1 MASGDGTLLDANP
14 SIGAAHCFQVHIP
27 DVTIGVF
34 ARCSGLEVE
43 YEMLEYA
50 EGGENGFV
58 HKLRGHIRYPNLLLS
73 RGVTNETGLL
83 DWLFAA
89 REFGQRP
96 TVTLSL
102 LNELGDVQ
110 RSWGFGHALPVRWLG
125 PTFAETGEVASET
138 LEIAHAG
145 LLRG

>member
-1 MASGDGTLLDANP
+1 VASGDGTLLDASP
-14 SIGAAHCFQVHIP
+14 PLSAARCFQVDIP
-27 DVTIGVF
+27 SVTVGVF

-43 YEMLEYA
+43 YETLDYA
-50 EGGENGFV
+50 EGGENRFV
-58 HKLRGHIRYPNLLLS
+58 HTLRGQVRYPNLLLS

-102 LNELGDVQ
+102 LNERGELQ
-110 RSWGFGHALPVRWLG
+110 RSWGFGHALPLRWQG
-125 PTFAETGEVASET
+125 PTLAESGEVASET

-145 LLRG
+145 LLR